1 MVEIFLVLVRLLVL
15 EILKIEDEDE
25 HEQEGFSFMSHL
37 RRGRSLDRCISDPA
51 IES

>member
-15 EILKIEDEDE
+15 EILKIEDED
-25 HEQEGFSFMSHL
+25 EQEGFSFMSHL

>member
-1 MVEIFLVLVRLLVL
+1 MVEIVLVFVLLLVLVLGL
-15 EILKIEDEDE
+15 EILKIEDEK
-25 HEQEGFSFMSHL
+25 EGFFFMSHL